1 MLSKALKDL
10 SQIKSKHDEIVT
22 IYENILGYLSS
33 DKCDIKELDHQKLE
47 DLSCFLLKGLNLFTD
62 LSDHIIHLQPRKVK
76 AEEDISDDVCD
87 FSFDADESLSEEQ
100 FDFKSVEK
108 VKDESEVTEVVKT
121 TSREDLISTEKKDEN
136 FKIISVKGNVYNLHY
151 TLNIHI

>member
-1 MLSKALKDL
+1 MKIFQD
-10 SQIKSKHDEIVT
+10 
-22 IYENILGYLSS
+22 IYYLSS
-33 DKCDIKELDHQKLE
+33 DKCDIKDLDHQKLE

-62 LSDHIIHLQPRKVK
+62 LRDHIINLQPRKVK

-87 FSFDADESLSEEQ
+87 FSFGGDECLSEEQ
-100 FDFKSVEK
+100 INFLSVQEAR
-108 VKDESEVTEVVKT
+108 DESEDTEVVKT